1 MASSRKAPS
10 RGALKKRALAA
21 ASKVSVP
28 PTCDVCVV
36 GGGAAGL
43 AAAISAAEEGA
54 RTVVFERDASCGERI
69 LATGN
74 GRCNFCNDNLDP
86 NHYNDP
92 AFVAQVCGTHY
103 KEDVLSFFRDSG
115 LAWTSDEGRHYPLS
129 RQAAS
134 VRNVLLR
141 RAQSAGVVLAPAREV
156 TEVCPGDPKGR
167 PFEIIATDA
176 FSTGMGTTMVHAQTL
191 VLATG
196 GTASSNAVL
205 QLVQGLHLAGHEAR
219 PVLCPLSIRDSPLLG
234 IDGRRAHVVATL
246 WREEKPLYQEAGEIL
261 FRSYGVSG
269 IVVFDLS
276 RRVRAGDTLTLDL
289 IPSISAQEA
298 SALAHRLGGYLDG
311 MMDPTIAKLLLK
323 LAGKHWWEK
332 GSCVAPPHATDA
344 LDYALHLAKRLPLVV
359 QGVADTKHAQVMR
372 GGLANDQFDPHT
384 LECEKRPN
392 LFACGEALDVDADC
406 GGYNLA
412 WAWKSGMVAGTE
424 AAKVAQGK
432 IRARSN
438 ER

>member
-1 MASSRKAPS
+1 MANSRKAPS

-21 ASKVSVP
+21 AARVSVP

-92 AFVAQVCGTHY
+92 AFVVQACGTRY

-115 LAWTSDEGRHYPLS
+115 LAWTSDEGRYYPLS

-156 TEVCPGDPKGR
+156 TQIRAGSPHGG
-167 PFEIIATDA
+167 PFEVTATDA
-176 FSTGMGTTMVHAQTL
+176 FSTGVGTTGVHAQTL

-196 GTASSNAVL
+196 GTASSSAIP
-205 QLVQGLHLAGHEAR
+205 QLVQDLHLADYEAQ
-219 PVLCPLSIRDSPLLG
+219 PVLCPLSIKDSPLLG
-234 IDGRRAHVVATL
+234 LDGRRAHVVATL
-246 WREEKPLYQEAGEIL
+246 WRGGKPLYQEGGEIL

-276 RRVRAGDTLTLDL
+276 RRVRVGDTLTLDL
-289 IPSISAQEA
+289 IPSIPAQEA
-298 SALAHRLGGYLDG
+298 SALAHHLGGCLDG
-311 MMDPTIAKLLLK
+311 MMDPTVAELLLK
-323 LAGKHWWEK
+323 LAGKQWWEN
-332 GSCVAPPHATDA
+332 GSCVAPPRATNA

-359 QGVADTKHAQVMR
+359 KGMADPKHAQVMR
-372 GGLANDQFDPHT
+372 GGLANDQFEPHN
-384 LECEKRPN
+384 LECKKRPG

-412 WAWKSGMVAGTE
+412 WAWKSGMVAGAE
-424 AAKVAQGK
+424 AAKVVQGQF
-432 IRARSN
+432 RARSSK
-438 ER
+438 R